1 MEKSLTALNEAELL
15 AKAPALLDLKTLH
28 KGFSIK
34 DWETKNIHL
43 HQPPKEVYTKS
54 IDLSYTPP
62 LGSFCESIPNLRA
75 ALVTIF
81 VDPAPIP
88 RHPPHLGD
96 VPGGAERG
104 SGSTGRSAAT

>member
-1 MEKSLTALNEAELL
+1 MDKSLTALNEAELL
-15 AKAPALLDLKTLH
+15 SKAPALLDLKTLH

-62 LGSFCESIPNLRA
+62 LR
-75 ALVTIF
+75 
-81 VDPAPIP
+81 
-88 RHPPHLGD
+88 
-96 VPGGAERG
+96 GGGGLYFLSPKGQANGRG
-104 SGSTGRSAAT
+104 C